1 MDRRAVLA
9 SISSGIALSLAGCTD
24 TRGGATPGNGGD
36 PGTSP
41 VADLAMT
48 PVSDTE
54 IARRVTYRIDL
65 EHRTSE
71 RELATAVIS
80 NGSQTVTATNAPAPE
95 NRPFIY
101 NGSVYELSYE
111 VLDAESATTFRLT
124 LSTVES
130 ASQDED
136 SIRYRNLPTVDK
148 GVLGRFGW
156 DDGGPFEAQSV
167 ETVYTDDEIVDSV
180 LVPSPDYEI
189 IEWSSG
195 TTARV
200 GVEESSGTEQ
210 RTYEYTAQQVHAS
223 AAEFGRSVRA
233 DHAFVLT
240 DLSEEQTSVVSTAIE
255 HDHGYQ
261 VDEGDPPEAF
271 SQLVDRFA
279 RESEAT
285 PVYED
290 DESDSSVSGSYIV
303 RYDGEIYWT
312 ELFVSESNG

>member
-1 MDRRAVLA
+1 MDRRTLLA

-24 TRGGATPGNGGD
+24 TRGGANPENGGD

-41 VADLAMT
+41 VADLEMT
-48 PVSDTE
+48 AVSDTE

-71 RELATAVIS
+71 RELAADVIS
-80 NGSQTVTATNAPAPE
+80 NGSQTVTATNAPAPG

-111 VLDAESATTFRLT
+111 VLNAESATTFRLT
-124 LSTVES
+124 LSAVE
-130 ASQDED
+130 ATDQDAD

-148 GVLGRFGW
+148 AVLERFGW
-156 DDGGPFEAQSV
+156 DDGGPFEAGGV
-167 ETVYTDDEIVDSV
+167 EVVYTDDEIADSV
-180 LVPSPDYEI
+180 LVPSPDYAI
-189 IEWSSG
+189 IEWSNG

-200 GVEESSGTEQ
+200 AVEESSEIEQ
-210 RTYEYTAQQVHAS
+210 HTYEYTAQQVHES
-223 AAEFGRSVRA
+223 AAQFGQSVRA
-233 DHAFVLT
+233 DHAFAIT
-240 DLSEEQTSVVSTAIE
+240 DLSEEQASIVSTAIE
-255 HDHGYQ
+255 RDHGYQ
-261 VDEGDPPEAF
+261 VDEGEPPEAF

-279 RESEAT
+279 REREIT

-303 RYDGEIYWT
+303 RYDDEIFWT
-312 ELFVSESNG
+312 ELFVSQTNQ

>member
-9 SISSGIALSLAGCTD
+9 SISSGIAFTLAGCTS
-24 TRGGATPGNGGD
+24 TKSGANPGNGGD

-41 VADLAMT
+41 VADLEMT
-48 PVSDTE
+48 AVSDTE

-71 RELATAVIS
+71 RELATDVIS
-80 NGSQTVTATNAPAPE
+80 NGPQTVTATNAPAPE

-124 LSTVES
+124 LSAVER
-130 ASQDED
+130 ADQGEE

-148 GVLGRFGW
+148 AVLERFGW
-156 DDGGPFEAQSV
+156 DDGGPFEVEGV
-167 ETVYTDDEIVDSV
+167 ETVYTDDEIADSV
-180 LVPSPDYEI
+180 LVPSSDYEI

-200 GVEESSGTEQ
+200 TVEESSGTEQ
-210 RTYEYTAQQVHAS
+210 RTYEYTAQQVHES
-223 AAEFGRSVRA
+223 ATKFGRSVRA

-240 DLSEEQTSVVSTAIE
+240 DLPEEQASVVSTAIE

-271 SQLVDRFA
+271 SRLVDRFA
-279 RESEAT
+279 RESEVT